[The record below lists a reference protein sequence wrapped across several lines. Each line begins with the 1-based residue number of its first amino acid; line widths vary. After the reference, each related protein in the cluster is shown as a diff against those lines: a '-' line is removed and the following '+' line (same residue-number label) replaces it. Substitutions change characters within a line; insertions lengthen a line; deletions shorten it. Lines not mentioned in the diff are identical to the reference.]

1 MCAEVCHNAIV
12 CYTVL
17 VHDVP
22 ILKICIYSQYTHI
35 IIVNVLFSSFL
46 RLPTPK
52 TPWNQKMICPS
63 DPGPR
68 SLRCCL
74 MELQDL
80 RPHGARHWRWIS
92 AMCHASCS
100 LDARNLIRKTS
111 QLWFEK
117 CELAILALQTTSNYK
132 MILNKAWASRTCFW
146 QWLLVVKSWLACGKL
161 VASSWS
167 HGVGCAQVPW
177 DYHETMG

>member
-1 MCAEVCHNAIV
+1 MSFSH
-12 CYTVL
+12 
-17 VHDVP
+17 
-22 ILKICIYSQYTHI
+22 
-35 IIVNVLFSSFL
+35 LFSDFQH
-46 RLPTPK
+46 
-52 TPWNQKMICPS
+52 QKLHETRKWYAPVN
-63 DPGPR
+63 PGPR

-146 QWLLVVKSWLACGKL
+146 QWLLVVKSWACGKL
-161 VASSWS
+161 VASWS